1 MLRPKSAEAV
11 IQTKLKMAT
20 RQEIEKK
27 KSVALQLYLAGEDQK
42 VIAEQLSLTAN
53 TVSRWALA
61 GKWREQRAARTVTRP
76 QLVNKILQAI
86 DDLLDKVLKSA
97 EAELMAGVPDKLAK
111 LASTIEKLDRKAN
124 VVDTIEVFMAFSKW
138 MEFQSQTDR
147 EITPE
152 LLATFNK
159 YQNKYIIEKMNT

>member
-27 KSVALQLYLAGEDQK
+27 KSVALQLYLAGQEQK
-42 VIAEQLSLTAN
+42 TIADQLSLTAA
-53 TVSRWALA
+53 TVSRWANA
-61 GKWREQRAARTVTRP
+61 GHWREQRAARTVTRP

-86 DDLLDKVLKSA
+86 DDLLDKVLRG
-97 EAELMAGVPDKLAK
+97 EETDKLAK
-111 LASTIEKLDRKAN
+111 LASTIEKLDKKAN
-124 VVDTIEVFMAFSKW
+124 VVDTIEVFVAFSKW